1 MVAAQA
7 DSQDDLDFSIG
18 NLPEGLNVSATTAPP
33 TGLGDLDHLSLKQ
46 DVDQFG
52 LAGKIW
58 QSAYMLQSYFS
69 PTWRKS
75 TIPAPPIPTEYC
87 LDNNDTDGTIPTK
100 PFRIVELGAGTGYVG
115 IWLAKML
122 RQPTEIYITDLE
134 QVLPLI
140 RDNVATH
147 YQPDNAD
154 TSTTVHVQRLHW
166 GNKEDINA
174 LLADGPID
182 LVIVSDCVYFPELFE
197 LLTTTLQD
205 ICNPTTKVV
214 IGYKCRSLEKEAGF
228 WQDYFGR
235 FFDYEPVWKLIPD
248 TDEEE
253 QQGHN
258 EKKLVQGGMLGE
270 EEQVYIFVGSKRP
283 AGQIKAA
290 DDTFTTLLFCNIM
303 DL

>member
-1 MVAAQA
+1 
-7 DSQDDLDFSIG
+7 
-18 NLPEGLNVSATTAPP
+18 
-33 TGLGDLDHLSLKQ
+33 
-46 DVDQFG
+46 
-52 LAGKIW
+52 
-58 QSAYMLQSYFS
+58 MLQSYFS
-69 PTWRKS
+69 PAWRRN
-75 TIPAPPIPTEYC
+75 TTPAPPIPNEYC
-87 LDNNDTDGTIPTK
+87 LDNDNSPVGSNTMIPSK

-122 RQPTEIYITDLE
+122 RHPTEIYITDLE

-147 YQPDNAD
+147 YQPHHAD

-166 GNKEDINA
+166 GNKEDTNA

-235 FFDYEPVWKLIPD
+235 FFEYEPVWKLIPD
-248 TDEEE
+248 QDE
-253 QQGHN
+253 QQDKDCN

-283 AGQIKAA
+283 ADQIKAA

>member
-1 MVAAQA
+1 
-7 DSQDDLDFSIG
+7 
-18 NLPEGLNVSATTAPP
+18 
-33 TGLGDLDHLSLKQ
+33 
-46 DVDQFG
+46 
-52 LAGKIW
+52 
-58 QSAYMLQSYFS
+58 MLQSYFS
-69 PTWRKS
+69 PTWRQS
-75 TIPAPPIPTEYC
+75 TIPAPPIPNEYC
-87 LDNNDTDGTIPTK
+87 LDNNDQDGSNDTTIPTK

-122 RQPTEIYITDLE
+122 RQPSEIYITDLE

-147 YQPDNAD
+147 YQPHNAD

-205 ICNPTTKVV
+205 ICNTTTKVV

-253 QQGHN
+253 EEQQQQQGQEKDCN

-283 AGQIKAA
+283 EGQIKAA